1 MTFRL
6 VAFDIDGTLLGS
18 DRQLQPGTR
27 LGLEAIREAGA
38 QIMLASGRPIPGLK
52 QLAEKL
58 EIGEDL
64 ILAGMNGSIIV
75 DKASGEVIA
84 RREIDAQTAQEIID
98 HVLSRGLIVM
108 IPLGEEL
115 FASEPEHPQVRHE
128 AEGNALSI
136 RPLPQVAD
144 LPEPATKLLFTGE
157 RPELLEL
164 QKELDR
170 DFADRAECTFSS
182 PIYFEATARGVD
194 KSSAI
199 TDYCAAK
206 GIPLEAV
213 MAFGDNGNDI
223 TMLSAAGLGVAMGN
237 GIPEA
242 KEAADVVT
250 ATNDDEGIARILE
263 QYFPFSLSEVDA
275 ADDRREDRTETPK
288 PTARD

>member
-6 VAFDIDGTLLGS
+6 VAFDIDGTLMGS

-27 LGLEAIREAGA
+27 RGLEAIRESGA

-52 QLAEKL
+52 SLAQRL
-58 EIGEDL
+58 EIGQDL

-75 DKASGEVIA
+75 DQASGEVIA
-84 RREIDAQTAQEIID
+84 RRAIDAPTAQELID
-98 HVLSRGLIVM
+98 RALARPLIVM
-108 IPLGEEL
+108 IPLGEDL
-115 FASEPEHPQVRHE
+115 FSSDTEDPQVRHE
-128 AEGNALSI
+128 AEGNALTV
-136 RPLPQVAD
+136 RPLPPVAELPD
-144 LPEPATKLLFTGE
+144 LPTKLLFTGE

-164 QKELDR
+164 QEEFAA
-170 DFADRAECTFSS
+170 DFEDRAECTFSA

-199 TDYCAAK
+199 RDYCAARD
-206 GIPLEAV
+206 IPLEQV

-223 TMLSAAGLGVAMGN
+223 SMLRTAGLGVAMGN

-242 KEAADVVT
+242 QEAADEVT

-263 QYFPFSLSEVDA
+263 QHFPFSLSEVDA
-275 ADDRREDRTETPK
+275 ADEAREERTETPE
-288 PTARD
+288 PTARG